1 VPISSF
7 DDKFVTLSE
16 LDLSKIFWRDP
27 SLKCRMQTLA
37 VECFETIQYA
47 DQVSQAD
54 VADWLTG
61 APPGEFI
68 TKLLTDIGGYS
79 KEERRRL
86 RNYSRTTFLMPLE
99 EMRAHLHHI
108 RADSFQPAAYAGRG
122 YVLRG
127 SIRTDGF
134 RLQAIAFK
142 LNELH
147 CVKYRRLHPDKLLS
161 GATRLQSTLGGTDYF
176 LTEIRNVIET
186 KQDVEGLWGCDPH
199 LIKILGIDL
208 GQAFVVGASAILP
221 PSEQPSVEI
230 GQELDDAIMEPSPP
244 TIEEVEGSG
253 VSKTEK
259 PPPKYFNLACK
270 QKAVY
275 QPTFKHRRWLEQ
287 RKGQSREG
295 GESIS
300 HIETCLPARRGPE
313 ASIKDYAARVEEVK
327 DDLDSFYGSVV
338 LKKHRWNARKART
351 EEYRLIANRLLQ
363 LVGGS
368 LGARREIKDK
378 VIIGVGLGQFSSKTR
393 LSSLHE
399 SFQSYFVQKVS
410 DPSPCLVFTNLP
422 SMPKQLWLIYIC
434 CFYILSRRVPSVTSL
449 LVSMN
454 TTRQRNAQRAQ
465 SLLVKLTSV
474 VSIVQSA
481 RNTCTATS
489 WLATTLPMSFKDT
502 CSTSSDLTTSSPWT
516 LMETIP
522 GSKTDAALR
531 PVLGGLV
538 GLGESNERR
547 MRGQSQVS

>member
-1 VPISSF
+1 DFIDPKKSAIENFVLLNRVCGSRRSLVPISSF

-27 SLKCRMQTLA
+27 FLKCRIQALA
-37 VECFETIQYA
+37 VECFETTQYA

-54 VADWLTG
+54 VADWLSG

-79 KEERRRL
+79 EEERRRL

-134 RLQAIAFK
+134 RLQALAFK

-161 GATRLQSTLGGTDYF
+161 GATQLQSTLGGTDYF
-176 LTEIRNVIET
+176 LTEIRN
-186 KQDVEGLWGCDPH
+186 DVEGLWSPDPH

-221 PSEQPSVEI
+221 PSEQPSIET
-230 GQELDDAIMEPSPP
+230 GQESDDAIMESSPP

-259 PPPKYFNLACK
+259 PPLKYFNLACK

-300 HIETCLPARRGPE
+300 HIETSLPPRRGPE
-313 ASIKDYAARVEEVK
+313 ANIKDYAARVEEVK
-327 DDLDSFYGSVV
+327 DDFDSFYGSVV

-368 LGARREIKDK
+368 LGARREVKNK
-378 VIIGVGLGQFSSKTR
+378 AIIGVGLGQFSCKTR

-399 SFQSYFVQKVS
+399 SFQSYFVQKARSLGYIVVDCQKYMHRDIMAGHNIADAIQGHLLNQQRPDYLQPVDS
-410 DPSPCLVFTNLP
+410 DGNYPWKQDRRGFTP
-422 SMPKQLWLIYIC
+422 RSGGSGGI
-434 CFYILSRRVPSVTSL
+434 RRVKRKADERTE
-449 LVSMN
+449 
-454 TTRQRNAQRAQ
+454 
-465 SLLVKLTSV
+465 
-474 VSIVQSA
+474 
-481 RNTCTATS
+481 
-489 WLATTLPMSFKDT
+489 
-502 CSTSSDLTTSSPWT
+502 SSQLKKVA
-516 LMETIP
+516 I
-522 GSKTDAALR
+522 A
-531 PVLGGLV
+531 
-538 GLGESNERR
+538 
-547 MRGQSQVS
+547 